1 MAQHEALHV
10 RDPLGDPLAVVRRY
24 LEGWATGDAAIF
36 EEVLAPDFYDVMYGQ
51 RRDRMTLIAQ
61 AQGNDFDDRSVSI
74 DEAVVLG
81 ETVVVRTTHR
91 HRHVASGRR
100 VTISGIIWARVVDG
114 KITTGWGEHDR
125 LGQLQQLGVVPS
137 GAEAQA
143 WIRERLLAAS
153 ASSGT
158 HQPAGRSAAT

>member
-1 MAQHEALHV
+1 MTHPDALHGS
-10 RDPLGDPLAVVRRY
+10 DPHGDPLAVVRRY

-51 RRDRMTLIAQ
+51 RRDRATLIAQ
-61 AQGNDFDDRSVSI
+61 AQGNDFADRSISI
-74 DEAVVLG
+74 DEAVVQG
-81 ETVVVRTTHR
+81 DTVVVRTTHH
-91 HRHVASGRR
+91 HRHVATGRS
-100 VTISGIIWARVVDG
+100 VTLTGMIWARVVDG

-137 GAEAQA
+137 GAEAQR

-153 ASSGT
+153 EASDTTST
-158 HQPAGRSAAT
+158 